1 MDKKTILEK
10 SRIENKNIDLV
21 EKNAYKSAALTGT
34 IVGWCAIALV
44 LLLTGFIN
52 HRTNYGA
59 LVIFFAIESGIFIT
73 KYLKLRKLHEL
84 IVSVIYVIASISA
97 FVFFILQLL
106 GVII

>member
-10 SRIENKNIDLV
+10 SRTENKNLDLV
-21 EKNAYKSAALTGT
+21 ERDAYKSAALMGT
-34 IVGWCAIALV
+34 IIGWCAIALV

-73 KYLKLRKLHEL
+73 KYVKLRKLHEL
-84 IVSVIYVIASISA
+84 IVSIIYVTASITA
-97 FVFFILQLL
+97 FLLFILQLL